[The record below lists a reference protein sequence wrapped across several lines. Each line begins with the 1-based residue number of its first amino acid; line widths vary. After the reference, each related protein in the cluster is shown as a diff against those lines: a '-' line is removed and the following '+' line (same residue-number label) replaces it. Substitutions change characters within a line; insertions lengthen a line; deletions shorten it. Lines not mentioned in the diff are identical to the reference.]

1 MYLVAYLNYKCYPD
15 AVYKIKSNIK
25 EVLLHIESYVDLK
38 HSQAEA
44 VKNIS
49 GFPGYSLK
57 TCIASII
64 IKVVWENFKTP
75 LDKKI
80 HIHALTQP
88 TYKRFCQ
95 NKKSSI

>member
-25 EVLLHIESYVDLK
+25 EVLLRIESYVDLK

-44 VKNIS
+44 LKNIS
-49 GFPGYSLK
+49 GFLGYYK

-64 IKVVWENFKTP
+64 IQVVWEKFKTP

-88 TYKRFCQ
+88 TYKLFCQ